1 MVIKMKEYLVFNI
14 KKEFAILYRNRPEE
28 LFYIFNRIY
37 YMKEIDKNY
46 GYNLFEQ
53 VCNFYNKEEVNN
65 FIYEKYK
72 DKLMYSLS
80 EDEHI
85 INNLFLN
92 EISVLTVKSSNIK
105 IETNNEVCTFFNDL
119 KKYND
124 YLFVC
129 NFKEQ
134 DYFFLKKYKVLNKS

>member
-1 MVIKMKEYLVFNI
+1 MKEYLVFNI

-53 VCNFYNKEEVNN
+53 ICNFYNKEELNS
-65 FIYEKYK
+65 FIYETYK

-105 IETNNEVCTFFNDL
+105 IETNSENCTFFNDL
-119 KKYND
+119 RKYNE
-124 YLFVC
+124 YLLVC

-134 DYFFLKKYKVLNKS
+134 DYFFLKKYKITMENT

>member
-1 MVIKMKEYLVFNI
+1 MKEYLIFNI
-14 KKEFAILYRNRPEE
+14 KKEFAILYKNRPGE

-53 VCNFYNKEEVNN
+53 ICNFYKKEEINKY
-65 FIYEKYK
+65 IYEKHK
-72 DKLMYSLS
+72 NKLMYSIC

-85 INNLFLN
+85 INNLFVN
-92 EISVLTVKSSNIK
+92 EISVLTVRSSNIK
-105 IETNNEVCTFFNDL
+105 IETNTDECTFFNDL
-119 KKYND
+119 LNYND

-134 DYFFLKKYKVLNKS
+134 DYFFLKKHKIKT

>member
-1 MVIKMKEYLVFNI
+1 MKEYLVFNI
-14 KKEFAILYRNRPEE
+14 KKEFVMLYKDRPEE

-37 YMKEIDKNY
+37 YMKEIDKHY

-53 VCNFYNKEEVNN
+53 ICNFYDKVDIND
-65 FIYEKYK
+65 FIYNTYK

-85 INNLFLN
+85 INNLFKN
-92 EISVLTVKSSNIK
+92 EVSVLTVRNSNIK
-105 IETNNEVCTFFNDL
+105 IETNSDNCTFFNDL
-119 KKYND
+119 KIYSNT
-124 YLFVC
+124 LFVC

-134 DYFFLKKYKVLNKS
+134 DYFFLKKHKITM

>member
-14 KKEFAILYRNRPEE
+14 KKEFANLYRNRPEE

-37 YMKEIDKNY
+37 YMKEMDKNY
-46 GYNLFEQ
+46 GYNLFMQ
-53 VCNFYNKEEVNN
+53 ICNFYDKEELNSFV
-65 FIYEKYK
+65 YEKYK

-85 INNLFLN
+85 INNLFSN
-92 EISVLTVKSSNIK
+92 EISVLKVRSSNIK
-105 IETNNEVCTFFNDL
+105 IDTNSDICTFFNDL
-119 KKYND
+119 KKYSE

-134 DYFFLKKYKVLNKS
+134 DYFFLRKYKIFNRN